1 MDTMLNMSWCPRLFV
16 APAACIPVGCSPQ
29 KRQSWWTFYLDPSLG
44 NSRVLLE
51 WRLSFPPAETRLAA
65 SEVEPD
71 ARLAASRTLR
81 CLAMVSTPSLVS
93 CPNPSFE
100 PNAFTASATDW
111 QGTDTSIIVP
121 AVCFE
126 EASFAFESGFYTAT
140 LDPGEEDGESN
151 TDKVELGP
159 DTL

>member
-1 MDTMLNMSWCPRLFV
+1 M
-16 APAACIPVGCSPQ
+16 
-29 KRQSWWTFYLDPSLG
+29 
-44 NSRVLLE
+44 
-51 WRLSFPPAETRLAA
+51 AA